1 MVPGGYMKIEY
12 SPHRSDDSAQATAHT
27 PSTSGPIAP
36 VTPRNS
42 TRSVAPT
49 QFVGGNAPRTI
60 TIAGV
65 PASFAKTVWLVPGI
79 DVNTSE

>member
-1 MVPGGYMKIEY
+1 MKIEY
-12 SPHRSDDSAQATAHT
+12 SSHLSDDSAQATAHI
-27 PSTSGPIAP
+27 PSASGPMAP
-36 VTPRNS
+36 VTSRNL

-49 QFVGGNAPRTI
+49 QLVGGSAPLTI

-65 PASFAKTVWLVPGI
+65 PASLAKTVWLVPGS

>member
-1 MVPGGYMKIEY
+1 MKIEY
-12 SPHRSDDSAQATAHT
+12 VPHRSDDSTQTTAHT
-27 PSTSGPIAP
+27 PSVSGPMAP

-65 PASFAKTVWLVPGI
+65 PASLANTVWLVPGM
-79 DVNTSE
+79 DVNASE

>member
-1 MVPGGYMKIEY
+1 M
-12 SPHRSDDSAQATAHT
+12 
-27 PSTSGPIAP
+27 AP

-65 PASFAKTVWLVPGI
+65 PASLANTVWLVPGM
-79 DVNTSE
+79 DVNASE